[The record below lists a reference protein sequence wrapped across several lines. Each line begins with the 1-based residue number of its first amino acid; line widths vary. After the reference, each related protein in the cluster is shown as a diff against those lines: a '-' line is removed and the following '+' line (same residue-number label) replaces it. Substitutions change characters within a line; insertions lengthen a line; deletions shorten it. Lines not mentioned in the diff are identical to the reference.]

1 MCPQRQ
7 RTDTSA
13 KITMVHSIF
22 THPEMIAT
30 YFDYCHQNDEFSVYI
45 TVADTDLEEDN
56 VEVIL
61 AELEEFYDERA
72 FWIAESTRGI
82 REWNDRYDAG
92 DASDDDLAS
101 YLKRNRKGV
110 LEALTKIIRWR
121 AESEAKEAA
130 RSAA

>member
-1 MCPQRQ
+1 
-7 RTDTSA
+7 
-13 KITMVHSIF
+13 MVHSIF

-82 REWNDRYDAG
+82 QKWNDRYDAG